1 MKTSSQDN
9 IGGGMEDGERD
20 MLGARD
26 AEEEW
31 EKWQEEE
38 EEEEELKA
46 PYTSSLRPP
55 QHSLRPR
62 MRDAEEELEERQE
75 EEEEE
80 SIEWFRVS
88 TDAEDEPT
96 VFDADGW
103 HRQ

>member
-1 MKTSSQDN
+1 MQTSSQDN

-26 AEEEW
+26 AEEALE
-31 EKWQEEE
+31 ERQEEE
-38 EEEEELKA
+38 AEELKA
-46 PYTSSLRPP
+46 SYTSSLRPP
-55 QHSLRPR
+55 QHSLRPH
-62 MRDAEEELEERQE
+62 MHDAEEELEERQE

-80 SIEWFRVS
+80 SIEWFGLS